1 MILLIDNFDSFVY
14 NLARY
19 LEELGHDCEVV
30 RNDAITP
37 GEIRERSPDALVLS
51 PGPCAPE
58 GAGVCIEAVRQLG
71 SEIPILGVCLGHQA
85 IAAACDA
92 LIIRVEPCHGKASR
106 ILHDGEGLFEEY
118 AYGIDSQQRSCSI
131 EGDDH
136 TNMLE
141 FFKRHFE
148 ELVRGGF
155 EELPDGFLAG
165 RYHSLAVSEEDLP
178 VELEVCART
187 EDGIVMA
194 IRHRQHK
201 VWGIQF
207 HPESVL
213 TEHGHAL
220 LSGFLRLAGLERP
233 QPVQETA

>member
-37 GEIRERSPDALVLS
+37 EGIRERSPDALVLS
-51 PGPCAPE
+51 PGPCDPE
-58 GAGVCIEAVRQLG
+58 NAGVCIEAVRQLG

-85 IAAACDA
+85 IAVACDG

-106 ILHDGEGLFEEY
+106 ILHDGEDL
-118 AYGIDSQQRSCSI
+118 
-131 EGDDH
+131 
-136 TNMLE
+136 
-141 FFKRHFE
+141 
-148 ELVRGGF
+148 F

-165 RYHSLAVSEEDLP
+165 RYHSLAVSEEGLP
-178 VELEVCART
+178 EELEICART

-194 IRHRQHK
+194 IRHRKYK

-220 LSGFLRLAGLERP
+220 LSSFLRLAGIERP
-233 QPVQETA
+233 QPVPETA

>member
-106 ILHDGEGLFEEY
+106 ILHDGEGLFEE
-118 AYGIDSQQRSCSI
+118 
-131 EGDDH
+131 
-136 TNMLE
+136 
-141 FFKRHFE
+141 
-148 ELVRGGF
+148 
-155 EELPDGFLAG
+155 LPDGFLAG
-165 RYHSLAVSEEDLP
+165 RYHSLAVSEKDLP
-178 VELEVCART
+178 AELEVCART

-194 IRHRQHK
+194 ISHRQHK

-233 QPVQETA
+233 HPIPETA

>member
-71 SEIPILGVCLGHQA
+71 PEIPILGVCLGHQA

-106 ILHDGEGLFEEY
+106 ILHDGEGL
-118 AYGIDSQQRSCSI
+118 
-131 EGDDH
+131 
-136 TNMLE
+136 
-141 FFKRHFE
+141 
-148 ELVRGGF
+148 F

-233 QPVQETA
+233 HQIPETA